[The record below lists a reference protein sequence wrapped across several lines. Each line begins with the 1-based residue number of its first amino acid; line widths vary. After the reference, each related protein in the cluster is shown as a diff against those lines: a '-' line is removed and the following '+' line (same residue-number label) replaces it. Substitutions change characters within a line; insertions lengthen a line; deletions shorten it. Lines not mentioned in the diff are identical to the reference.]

1 MTSIEKLAHKF
12 SRLPGVGAKT
22 AMRYAYA
29 VVSMSEAEA
38 AEPGGGD
45 NGRQEERAVL
55 SDMRQFHRG

>member
-38 AEPGGGD
+38 ADWPG
-45 NGRQEERAVL
+45 R
-55 SDMRQFHRG
+55 